1 MFPGRFDGSSIKSFV
16 FIQSSNPPF
25 RRAGEVMLYFQVLF
39 DKAKQ
44 LDRDVLLV
52 VSGWDGLTT
61 NQGAFQRLFSTSTG
75 EGLCSSADYIRGS

>member
-1 MFPGRFDGSSIKSFV
+1 
-16 FIQSSNPPF
+16 
-25 RRAGEVMLYFQVLF
+25 MLYFQVLF

-61 NQGAFQRLFSTSTG
+61 NQGAFQRLFQLRPEKVSVLLRITSVDLDHLGETPVPRPFLRRRSTP
-75 EGLCSSADYIRGS
+75 GLRGRP